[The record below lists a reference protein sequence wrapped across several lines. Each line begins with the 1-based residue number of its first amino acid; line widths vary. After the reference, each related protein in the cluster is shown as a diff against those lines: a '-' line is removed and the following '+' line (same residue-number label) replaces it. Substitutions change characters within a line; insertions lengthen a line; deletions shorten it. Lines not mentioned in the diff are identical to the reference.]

1 MLPGA
6 ALAGA
11 RSPARNRPRE
21 RGISGTG
28 AGGRVTGALPR
39 SQAAPEPGAARGPRN
54 RARPGHHPAAAD
66 GARGRAAQRWARCWR
81 AQARAGRAR
90 RWTAVTCGCGSRT
103 ATARLASR
111 GSWPTRTWRCG
122 RPSPGMPRLPRMS
135 KIAIVSQPT
144 VAAGALLLGRL
155 AVCWGC
161 PCGRARHAAACRS
174 AAPAARARAPRA
186 SAACSA
192 CAAGALSA

>member
-11 RSPARNRPRE
+11 RSPARTRPRE

-28 AGGRVTGALPR
+28 AGGRMTGAPPR
-39 SQAAPEPGAARGPRN
+39 SQAAAEPGAAQGPRS
-54 RARPGHHPAAAD
+54 RERPGHHPAAAD

-81 AQARAGRAR
+81 ARARAGRAR

-103 ATARLASR
+103 ATARPASR

-122 RPSPGMPRLPRMS
+122 RPPRAWPACPERVKQQPCL
-135 KIAIVSQPT
+135 SQLW
-144 VAAGALLLGRL
+144 LLAGRL